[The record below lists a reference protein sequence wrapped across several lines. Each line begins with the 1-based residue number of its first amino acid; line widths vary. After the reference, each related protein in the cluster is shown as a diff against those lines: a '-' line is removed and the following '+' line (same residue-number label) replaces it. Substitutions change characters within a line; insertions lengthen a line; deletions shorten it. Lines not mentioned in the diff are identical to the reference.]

1 MSSSVFDFS
10 ELENFWMLPEEK
22 EDLTNVPI
30 LDLNEM
36 PEWMSENQQPQL
48 FCAEA
53 NDLPSPSPSVSSF
66 SSTGQ
71 YVGYEQQNISEKEA
85 LFTEQELRELS
96 VKEIN
101 RLLKVRGLSKQEIDR
116 VKHRRRTLKNR
127 GYAQHSRLR
136 RIETKNNLEEENT
149 NLLKELER
157 VKKQVCSI
165 EKERDMF
172 KSKYLELLTGVARMP
187 GKLLKVSPL
196 PN

>member
-1 MSSSVFDFS
+1 MSSLVFDFS

-22 EDLTNVPI
+22 EDLTNVPT
-30 LDLNEM
+30 LDLDGM

-157 VKKQVCSI
+157 VKKQVCSV

-172 KSKYLELLTGVARMP
+172 KSKYLELFTRVARMP

>member
-101 RLLKVRGLSKQEIDR
+101 RLLKVRGLSKREIDR

>member
-1 MSSSVFDFS
+1 MSSLVFDFS

-101 RLLKVRGLSKQEIDR
+101 RLLKVRGLSKREIDR

>member
-48 FCAEA
+48 LCVEA

-71 YVGYEQQNISEKEA
+71 YVGYEEQNISAKEA

-157 VKKQVCSI
+157 VKKQVCSV
-165 EKERDMF
+165 EKERDIF
-172 KSKYLELLTGVARMP
+172 KSKYLELVTRVARMP